1 MKLDLK
7 CRVCNKTFPAI
18 LSKDQIQELL
28 LVEAFKFVCNRCIAD
43 GLAEMPNDADPF
55 KVGYLTE
62 LWVKNTDVS

>member
-18 LSKDQIQELL
+18 LNKGQIQELI
-28 LVEAFKFVCNRCIAD
+28 LVEAFKFVCNRCISN
-43 GLAEMPNDADPF
+43 GLVDMPNEADPF

-62 LWVKNTDVS
+62 LWIREEDIN

>member
-18 LSKDQIQELL
+18 LNKDQIQELM
-28 LVEAFKFVCNRCIAD
+28 LVEAFKFVCNRCIVD
-43 GLAEMPNDADPF
+43 GLAEIPDGIDPY

-62 LWVKNTDVS
+62 LWVKDEDVR